1 MINVKDKVVLITGA
15 GGGIGR
21 EHALEFGRRGA
32 KVVVND
38 LGTMSE
44 AKAPATALQALQQ
57 KLSGMVVSRYLTIS
71 RG

>member
-1 MINVKDKVVLITGA
+1 MSEFQDKVVIVTGA

-38 LGTMSE
+38 LGSD
-44 AKAPATALQALQQ
+44 
-57 KLSGMVVSRYLTIS
+57 V
-71 RG
+71 RGEGGRPGAESFPSCDPVCNGVD